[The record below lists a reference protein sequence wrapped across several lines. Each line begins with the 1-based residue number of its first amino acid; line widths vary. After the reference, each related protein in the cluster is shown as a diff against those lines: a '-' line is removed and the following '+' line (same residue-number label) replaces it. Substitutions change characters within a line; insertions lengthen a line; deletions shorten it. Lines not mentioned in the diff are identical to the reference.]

1 MQFYR
6 SLVPK
11 SIPIITEIGQCVI
24 NNPEMHLGHIEQ
36 NIALILTKLFSFYE
50 MPIVDRHLHAKSSA
64 VMKTCRVCS
73 KTKHLSSFTKTVLNY
88 CHSICN
94 SCSSE
99 MMERFLSRIIVF
111 L

>member
-1 MQFYR
+1 
-6 SLVPK
+6 
-11 SIPIITEIGQCVI
+11 
-24 NNPEMHLGHIEQ
+24 
-36 NIALILTKLFSFYE
+36 
-50 MPIVDRHLHAKSSA
+50 MPIPERRLYTKNSA
-64 VMKTCRVCS
+64 VMKKCRVCS